1 MTDAKVSVV
10 LKINF
15 GMVIKQL
22 ASFFFHVKQYVLTFC
37 LSGICVAL
45 NGYSYLLAC
54 E

>member
-22 ASFFFHVKQYVLTFC
+22 ASFFF
-37 LSGICVAL
+37 S
-45 NGYSYLLAC
+45 C
-54 E
+54 ERKDGASAPMGSVPFFPHKAGA

>member
-22 ASFFFHVKQYVLTFC
+22 ASFFFSCETICSHILSEWNLCC
-37 LSGICVAL
+37 LEWLFLST
-45 NGYSYLLAC
+45 SM
-54 E
+54 